1 MGDERQAGSSAEE
14 IMSATYRAL
23 SETGFAA
30 LTMQDIA
37 DECGKS
43 KSLLHYHYDT
53 KEELLTTFINHIID
67 EFERRVETNVD
78 APADERLGE
87 FLDQFVFEC
96 GDEEREAFHVALLEL
111 RSQAPYNERY
121 RDALRR
127 SDDLLRST
135 AAGILR
141 DGIEEGT
148 FRDVDVEQTAVLIVA
163 AMDGARTRQITL
175 VDDGYARTVR
185 DALDERVVEPLL
197 IDAASDGETPE

>member
-1 MGDERQAGSSAEE
+1 MTDERPAGDSAEE

-30 LTMQDIA
+30 LTMQSIA

-53 KEELLTTFINHIID
+53 KEELLATFIDHLID
-67 EFERRVETNVD
+67 EFEQRLETNAD
-78 APADERLGE
+78 APADERLRE
-87 FLDQFVFEC
+87 FLDRFVFEQ
-96 GDEEREAFHVALLEL
+96 GDEDRESFHIALLEL

-121 RDALRR
+121 REALRR
-127 SDDLLRST
+127 SDDLLRN
-135 AAGILR
+135 AAADILR

-148 FRDVDVEQTAVLIVA
+148 FRDVDVERTAMLIVA

-175 VDDGYARTVR
+175 VNDGYARNVR
-185 DALDERVVEPLL
+185 DALVERIVEPLL
-197 IDAASDGETPE
+197 VNATPEGETAE

>member
-185 DALDERVVEPLL
+185 DALVERVVEPLL
-197 IDAASDGETPE
+197 IDAASGGETPE